1 MNTYYK
7 AFRGLGSGRRGGRGR
22 TDLHYMLSERFC
34 KTVHE
39 VIRIQ
44 MQLEMQ
50 HGAGSKKE
58 YSAVRLQNQVIAL

>member
-22 TDLHYMLSERFC
+22 TDLYYMLSERFC
-34 KTVHE
+34 KTLHE

-50 HGAGSKKE
+50 HGAGSKKNI
-58 YSAVRLQNQVIAL
+58 LQYVYKTR